1 LFSTERDCDPNHF
14 GEKSHLEGK
23 EGIYEART
31 AMRKEY
37 DFSKLKG
44 RKNPYAKELKKQV
57 TIRLGVDILDYF
69 KQLAGE
75 TGIPYQ
81 NLINLYLRDCVVS
94 GRKPSFNWK

>member
-1 LFSTERDCDPNHF
+1 M
-14 GEKSHLEGK
+14 K
-23 EGIYEART
+23 
-31 AMRKEY
+31 KEY

-44 RKNPYAKELKKQV
+44 RNNPYAKDLKKQI

-94 GRKPSFNWK
+94 GRKPSFKWN